1 MISRKA
7 VVKSVPT
14 ARLTILLVSVLLE
27 FLKITL
33 AKKRLAIPPAKDTA
47 IIQNKAIGPPKKIF
61 HIIS

>member
-33 AKKRLAIPPAKDTA
+33 AKKRLVIPPAKDTA
-47 IIQNKAIGPPKKIF
+47 IIQYKAIGPPKKDYTL
-61 HIIS
+61 